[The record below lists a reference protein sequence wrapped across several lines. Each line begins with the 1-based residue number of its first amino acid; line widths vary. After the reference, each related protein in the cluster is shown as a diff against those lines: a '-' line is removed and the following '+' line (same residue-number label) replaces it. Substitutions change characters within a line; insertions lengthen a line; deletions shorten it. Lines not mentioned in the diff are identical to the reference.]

1 MKEAVLKVY
10 DLRGKA
16 GLMYG
21 MAYISAVVEAN
32 GKAVKELSNE
42 EGFDMGKVMEEL
54 LHDKLQERDALN
66 KQEGIKEG
74 RVAAFA
80 EMVREGV
87 ISIAEA
93 AKRSG
98 LTEAAFKKV
107 AVL

>member
-1 MKEAVLKVY
+1 
-10 DLRGKA
+10 
-16 GLMYG
+16 
-21 MAYISAVVEAN
+21 
-32 GKAVKELSNE
+32 
-42 EGFDMGKVMEEL
+42 MGKVMEEL
-54 LHDKLQERDALN
+54 LHDKLIEQ

-74 RVAAFA
+74 MKQGITEGRIAAFA

-98 LTEAAFKKV
+98 LTEAAFRKI

>member
-1 MKEAVLKVY
+1 
-10 DLRGKA
+10 
-16 GLMYG
+16 
-21 MAYISAVVEAN
+21 
-32 GKAVKELSNE
+32 
-42 EGFDMGKVMEEL
+42 MEEL

-66 KQEGIKEG
+66 KQEGIREGIKEG

-80 EMVREGV
+80 EMVRDGV

-98 LTEAAFKKV
+98 LTEAAFKKI

>member
-1 MKEAVLKVY
+1 
-10 DLRGKA
+10 
-16 GLMYG
+16 
-21 MAYISAVVEAN
+21 
-32 GKAVKELSNE
+32 
-42 EGFDMGKVMEEL
+42 MGKVMEEL
-54 LHDKLQERDALN
+54 LHDRLKERDALN

-74 RVAAFA
+74 IKEGRITAFA

-98 LTEAAFKKV
+98 LTEAAFKKI